1 MGEEFSPRAFSDWFQ
16 ERMKDWARQTGHAPA
31 TPHAFRKTALQHARS
46 GEDLNR
52 QVARDARLS
61 ESVMMAHYVTERDE
75 EMRQASNRTYH
86 RILLS
91 LSLEVAT
98 RYAYQPDDEAAELER
113 RLAMATA
120 AKDWETVAKLAT
132 ELARRNGK
140 TAGTS
145 GNGRPSAE
153 AR

>member
-1 MGEEFSPRAFSDWFQ
+1 VGEEFSPRAFSDWFQ

-98 RYAYQPDDEAAELER
+98 RYGYQPDDEAAELER

-153 AR
+153 AP